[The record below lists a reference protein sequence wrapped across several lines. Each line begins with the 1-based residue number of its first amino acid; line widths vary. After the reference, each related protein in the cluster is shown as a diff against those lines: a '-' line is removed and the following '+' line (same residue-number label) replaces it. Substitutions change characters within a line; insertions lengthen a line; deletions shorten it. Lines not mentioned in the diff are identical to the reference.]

1 MTQSRNTKRPPSG
14 EKPGA
19 LTSDL
24 AARIKRAQ
32 AEDSLA
38 GDAEMAS
45 AQRNM
50 TGLSRGLRLGS
61 EFIAAILVGAGIGY
75 LLDLW
80 LKTGPWLMLVMFMV
94 GFAAGVLNV
103 VRSAAEMN
111 RAAPQPTAAMR
122 VPDDEEEE

>member
-1 MTQSRNTKRPPSG
+1 VVT
-14 EKPGA
+14 
-19 LTSDL
+19 
-24 AARIKRAQ
+24 
-32 AEDSLA
+32 
-38 GDAEMAS
+38 
-45 AQRNM
+45 
-50 TGLSRGLRLGS
+50 
-61 EFIAAILVGAGIGY
+61 LVGAGIVY
-75 LLDLW
+75 LVDLW